1 MIFYLKQTTVST
13 ANYQST
19 ISSHTYHQV
28 VKEKKMKNK
37 NLHYI
42 VYNSKG
48 VEQ

>member
-28 VKEKKMKNK
+28 VKEKKNEKQK
-37 NLHYI
+37 LALHRL
-42 VYNSKG
+42 
-48 VEQ
+48 